1 MRSYLIDEISPPDM
15 KKISVFLIENCSF
28 SNLDQ
33 LFWVKIPQDLLSEN
47 QFQHRDCQPHAF
59 AVELGHDWV
68 KLEFLVR
75 SLNNMQCTCPGYST
89 RQQRIFIINFAHSMI
104 KHLEI
109 NT

>member
-1 MRSYLIDEISPPDM
+1 MRSYVIDEIRPMDI
-15 KKISVFLIENCSF
+15 KKISDYLRENSAS

-33 LFWVKIPQDLLSEN
+33 VFWVEIPKDILSET
-47 QFQHRDCQPHAF
+47 QFEHSNCQPHAF

-75 SLNNMQCTCPGYST
+75 SLKNMQCTCPGYGT
-89 RQQRIFIINFAHSMI
+89 KQQRNFIINFAHSMVAQ
-104 KHLEI
+104 LGI